1 MLLLSYVP
9 VFPAFLKL
17 RRSDPA
23 TPRPFRVPGS
33 PGFLKWLAYAPMVL
47 ILVSIVFTAVPLS
60 LDKQT
65 LSTYLPI
72 TIGSVLA
79 ILLGELLIA
88 GRARR
93 KTM

>member
-1 MLLLSYVP
+1 M
-9 VFPAFLKL
+9 
-17 RRSDPA
+17 
-23 TPRPFRVPGS
+23 PGS
-33 PGFLKWLAYAPMVL
+33 PGFLKWLAYVPMVL

>member
-1 MLLLSYVP
+1 M
-9 VFPAFLKL
+9 
-17 RRSDPA
+17 
-23 TPRPFRVPGS
+23 G
-33 PGFLKWLAYAPMVL
+33 L